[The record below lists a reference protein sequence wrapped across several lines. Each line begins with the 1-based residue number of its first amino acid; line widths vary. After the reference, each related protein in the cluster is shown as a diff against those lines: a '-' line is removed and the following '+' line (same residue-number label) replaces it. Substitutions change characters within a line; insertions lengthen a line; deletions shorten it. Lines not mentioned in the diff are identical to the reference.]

1 MSVPTEQP
9 PRSERKAVNI
19 VGLFVWLFRL
29 IVGGTFIISGVTKLV
44 DLWGTVFKIEDY
56 FTVWQC
62 EVPRTVVLIGAM
74 ALSTFEFISGLL
86 VLTGCY
92 RRVLTW
98 LVGLLMAAMLVLTA
112 YIWYADPVSDCGCFG
127 DFIILSN
134 GATFAKNI
142 VLMAMI
148 IYLILY
154 NRRCTSLFKAPI
166 QWIVVT
172 AAVFYSIAISLV
184 GYNIQPLLDFRPY
197 PVGAPLLGDE
207 SSDGGDVQFV
217 YSCDGVEKVFGSD
230 ELPDEDAG
238 WAYVRRIE
246 PEADDSKTLTAYD
259 PVTGE
264 DVTFDYL
271 EGADSLLILVLP
283 EPSRADLSNTY
294 LINEL
299 SDAISRDGSS
309 MVALLA
315 TSERGIERWV
325 DHSMASYPCLQV
337 EDTSLKQLSR
347 GVMSMVWVTG
357 DTVRWKRTVSSI
369 TMDDVDRV
377 VSGKASMSSL
387 AIDGPK
393 EFMRVTVVFGGFLVV
408 LFLLQTI
415 IINTWQLIKKKRTSS
430 GKQPANAQ

>member
-9 PRSERKAVNI
+9 PRAERKAVNF

-56 FTVWQC
+56 FTVWQW

-154 NRRCTSLFKAPI
+154 NRRCASLFKAPI

-172 AAVFYSIAISLV
+172 AVVFYSIAISLV

-217 YSCDGVEKVFGSD
+217 YSRDGVEKVFGSD

-315 TSERGIERWV
+315 TSQRGIERWV

-369 TMDDVDRV
+369 TMDDVDRI

-393 EFMRVTVVFGGFLVV
+393 EFMRLTVVFGGFLVV

>member
-9 PRSERKAVNI
+9 PRAERKAGNFVT
-19 VGLFVWLFRL
+19 LLVWLFRL

-56 FTVWQC
+56 FTVWQW

-98 LVGLLMAAMLVLTA
+98 LVGLLMATMLVLTA

-134 GATFAKNI
+134 GVTFAKNI

-148 IYLILY
+148 IYLIRY

-217 YSCDGVEKVFGSD
+217 YSRDGVEKVFGSD

>member
-9 PRSERKAVNI
+9 PRAECKAGNF

-56 FTVWQC
+56 LTVWQW

-217 YSCDGVEKVFGSD
+217 YSRDGVEKVFGSD

-238 WAYVRRIE
+238 WKYVRRIE

-259 PVTGE
+259 PFTGE

-315 TSERGIERWV
+315 TSQRGIERWV

-347 GVMSMVWVTG
+347 GEMSMVWVTG

-369 TMDDVDRV
+369 TMDDVDRI
-377 VSGKASMSSL
+377 VSGKASMSTL

-415 IINTWQLIKKKRTSS
+415 IINTWQLIKKKRTSH
-430 GKQPANAQ
+430 GVQTAKAQ